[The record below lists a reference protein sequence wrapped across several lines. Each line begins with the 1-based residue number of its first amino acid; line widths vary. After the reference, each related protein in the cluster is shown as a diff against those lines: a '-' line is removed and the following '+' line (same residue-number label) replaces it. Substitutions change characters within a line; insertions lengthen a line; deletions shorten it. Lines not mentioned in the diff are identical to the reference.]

1 MKSLETLQPDRNCVW
16 LLKFYKH
23 KVKGENDLTMKQ
35 LTSIKLL
42 LMIVLVITLSG
53 CGQVVS
59 DSNFTLSNGE
69 SVDGTLFVLSQ
80 NAILAEDSSVDGS
93 VVMLCCNLTVEGEVN
108 GDVFLLT
115 GNVKVSQNAN
125 VQGDVSIL
133 TGNVSK

>member
-1 MKSLETLQPDRNCVW
+1 MKSSGTLQSDQSYVW
-16 LLKFYKH
+16 LLKFSKH
-23 KVKGENDLTMKQ
+23 KVKGENGLTMKQ
-35 LTSIKLL
+35 LVSLKLP
-42 LMIVLVITLSG
+42 LMIVLIITLSG

-69 SVDGTLFVLSQ
+69 SVDGSLFVLSQ
-80 NAILAEDSSVDGS
+80 NAILAENSSVDGS

-115 GNVKVSQNAN
+115 GNVKVSRNAN